1 MHAQS
6 VPILDLKNKFLFW
19 AFKRKVLQR
28 LRKVSKVQ
36 VNSMILRKKR
46 TMKSSIKI
54 YLTC

>member
-6 VPILDLKNKFLFW
+6 VPILDFKKKFLFW